1 MLDSVILTRGE
12 VWVSPE
18 LREMVGL
25 DKEDAQVGFALLLS
39 EALES
44 KPGHSGHLLDRE
56 EEMAEVARCA

>member
-18 LREMVGL
+18 LRELVGL
-25 DKEDAQVGFALLLS
+25 DKEDAHVGFSLLLS

-44 KPGHSGHLLDRE
+44 RTDRPGYLLDPK
-56 EEMAEVARCA
+56 EEMAGAARCA

>member
-18 LREMVGL
+18 IRELVGL
-25 DKEDAQVGFALLLS
+25 DKDDAEVGFALLLS

-44 KPGHSGHLLDRE
+44 KAGDPDQSHGGRAG
-56 EEMAEVARCA
+56 MAPVARCA